1 MKAIEVDDI
10 DNGDGLIYKGNGISF
25 RINDKAFKCTLNY
38 KHASAEKQEMV
49 RELINTKIFEL
60 VRELMFVEK

>member
-1 MKAIEVDDI
+1 MKVIETEDD
-10 DNGDGLIYKGNGISF
+10 GEGTVFKGNGISF

-38 KHASAEKQEMV
+38 KHAVPEKQEEV
-49 RELINTKIFEL
+49 RKLISEKIFTL